1 MIAYLS
7 DMAIMDIIKIPD
19 PVLKTVADPVDT
31 VDDAVRALMDDM
43 LETMYDA
50 PGIGLAAPQ
59 VGVLK
64 RVIVAD
70 VAKREA
76 SEDGPEV
83 APEPIFLANP
93 EIIWQSEETS
103 DYEEGCLSIPEVYE
117 TVTRPAEVAI
127 RYLDRDNAEQ
137 EISCSGIMATCLQHE
152 IDHLNGVLFID
163 YISRLKRQLIVRK
176 FTKAK
181 RLAEAG

>member
-1 MIAYLS
+1 
-7 DMAIMDIIKIPD
+7 MAIMDIIKIPD
-19 PVLKTVADPVDT
+19 PVLKTVADPVAE
-31 VDDAVRALMDDM
+31 VDDEVRRLMDNM

-59 VGVLK
+59 VGVLS

-76 SEDGPEV
+76 TEDHPEV
-83 APEPIFLANP
+83 EPDPIFLANP
-93 EIIWQSEETS
+93 EIIWQSEATS
-103 DYEEGCLSIPEVYE
+103 DYEEGCLSIPEIYE
-117 TVTRPAEVAI
+117 TVTRPAEVTV
-127 RYLDRDNAEQ
+127 RYLDRDNSEQ
-137 EISCSGIMATCLQHE
+137 ELNCSGIMATCLQHE

-163 YISRLKRQLIVRK
+163 HISRLKRQLIVRK

>member
-19 PVLKTVADPVDT
+19 PVLKTVADPVDA

-76 SEDGPEV
+76 SEDGPAV

-93 EIIWQSEETS
+93 TPYWVILEIEAVKRVRLYLEARPGARPRIDAVGLLEE
-103 DYEEGCLSIPEVYE
+103 
-117 TVTRPAEVAI
+117 
-127 RYLDRDNAEQ
+127 
-137 EISCSGIMATCLQHE
+137 
-152 IDHLNGVLFID
+152 
-163 YISRLKRQLIVRK
+163 
-176 FTKAK
+176 
-181 RLAEAG
+181 